1 MIIAVTFH
9 TPWNS
14 IIEYLSGF
22 RIALLFL
29 QKTCDKICNRKL
41 SIFSGLKMSLLSIFS
56 GFRMSL
62 LLKQKTCDKGCM
74 SSGLK
79 VIFASHKMVQTILI
93 RCMSRFHCYLTWKSW
108 EDTPRKGGRHQA
120 HQTLKKFKKYKGDKK
135 HHTMVMQSIPKM
147 PKWDDSTLK
156 AWSILAWILGFG
168 VDRMELMAFQVA
180 IPTSMVTSQACWRIF
195 LEEYWLSKCFQ
206 HLSVQRK

>member
-1 MIIAVTFH
+1 MIMILHFNWWSSLWLSH

-14 IIEYLSGF
+14 IFEYLSGF

-41 SIFSGLKMSLLSIFS
+41 SVFS

-62 LLKQKTCDKGCM
+62 LLKQKTCDKGSM

-79 VIFASHKMVQTILI
+79 VTFAWNKRVQTILI

-108 EDTPRKGGRHQA
+108 ENYNK
-120 HQTLKKFKKYKGDKK
+120 L
-135 HHTMVMQSIPKM
+135 
-147 PKWDDSTLK
+147 
-156 AWSILAWILGFG
+156 
-168 VDRMELMAFQVA
+168 RM
-180 IPTSMVTSQACWRIF
+180 CWLWRFYLLYLVVFISYF
-195 LEEYWLSKCFQ
+195 
-206 HLSVQRK
+206 VV

>member
-1 MIIAVTFH
+1 
-9 TPWNS
+9 
-14 IIEYLSGF
+14 
-22 RIALLFL
+22 
-29 QKTCDKICNRKL
+29 
-41 SIFSGLKMSLLSIFS
+41 
-56 GFRMSL
+56 
-62 LLKQKTCDKGCM
+62 
-74 SSGLK
+74 
-79 VIFASHKMVQTILI
+79 
-93 RCMSRFHCYLTWKSW
+93 
-108 EDTPRKGGRHQA
+108 
-120 HQTLKKFKKYKGDKK
+120 
-135 HHTMVMQSIPKM
+135 MVMQSIPKM